1 MSGRGSKEIV
11 KRKRCVMTLDK
22 KIQLLDCLA
31 AGESYASA
39 AKKFKVNE
47 STVRTIKKREES
59 IRSSILRGT
68 SSSCKVTCFSRPQT
82 LENMEKALYVW
93 IEDQTKK
100 RVPVSTQIIQE
111 KAIRLYNSLK
121 SDNESLTFQA
131 SKGWFERFKKRFS
144 LHNVKIVGESA
155 SADHAAASQYPTKLK
170 EFIESEGY
178 KPEQVFNADETG
190 MFWKRMPAHT
200 FISENEKS
208 APGFKAAK
216 DRLTLLFCCN
226 ASGDFLV
233 KPMLVYKS
241 LNPRPLKNKNKD
253 YLPVFWRA
261 NPKAWVTM
269 TLFTDWFT
277 NCFVP
282 SVKQYLA
289 SKSLPFKVL
298 LLIDNAPGHPETLNL
313 IDPNVKIQFL
323 PPNTTS
329 LLQPLDQGII
339 AAFKRYYLK
348 RTFSRIL
355 QCMEADPLLTVTE
368 SWKQFNIAHCITII
382 KDAVSDLRP
391 STINACWKNLWPEVV
406 IDISALPDKEAEVT
420 NILQVMHQIHG
431 EGFEDLQSTDV
442 EEVLAANDNELT
454 EEELLEILESNTN
467 NELND
472 EDDTSQELDGKSTTS
487 LTLDKINKIL
497 SSAHQ
502 LQDLVLDLD
511 PSLERSI
518 KFNNGL
524 EGLLQPYKEAQKDI
538 KKKMKQPTILSFFKK

>member
-208 APGFKAAK
+208 APL
-216 DRLTLLFCCN
+216 R
-226 ASGDFLV
+226 
-233 KPMLVYKS
+233 
-241 LNPRPLKNKNKD
+241 
-253 YLPVFWRA
+253 
-261 NPKAWVTM
+261 
-269 TLFTDWFT
+269 TD
-277 NCFVP
+277 
-282 SVKQYLA
+282 
-289 SKSLPFKVL
+289 
-298 LLIDNAPGHPETLNL
+298 
-313 IDPNVKIQFL
+313 
-323 PPNTTS
+323 
-329 LLQPLDQGII
+329 
-339 AAFKRYYLK
+339 
-348 RTFSRIL
+348 
-355 QCMEADPLLTVTE
+355 
-368 SWKQFNIAHCITII
+368 
-382 KDAVSDLRP
+382 
-391 STINACWKNLWPEVV
+391 
-406 IDISALPDKEAEVT
+406 
-420 NILQVMHQIHG
+420 
-431 EGFEDLQSTDV
+431 
-442 EEVLAANDNELT
+442 
-454 EEELLEILESNTN
+454 
-467 NELND
+467 
-472 EDDTSQELDGKSTTS
+472 
-487 LTLDKINKIL
+487 
-497 SSAHQ
+497 
-502 LQDLVLDLD
+502 
-511 PSLERSI
+511 
-518 KFNNGL
+518 
-524 EGLLQPYKEAQKDI
+524 
-538 KKKMKQPTILSFFKK
+538 